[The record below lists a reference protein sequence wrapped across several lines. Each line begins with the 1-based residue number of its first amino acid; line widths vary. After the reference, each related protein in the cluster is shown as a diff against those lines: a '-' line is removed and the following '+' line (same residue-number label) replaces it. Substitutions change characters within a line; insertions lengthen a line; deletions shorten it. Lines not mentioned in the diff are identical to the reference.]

1 MNSQNL
7 LSNVFKPSY
16 VYDTAG
22 GYVPK
27 LTISNVDSIVVTSAT
42 VGDLAVG
49 DSNSNV
55 YIGINAG
62 NPSELYSLC
71 NSSNMTAIGVG
82 AAQGNKNSANSVFI
96 GLDAGS
102 GIGGTDVSGSVSEVA
117 IGYGTLGGGSSNVY
131 LGALTGSIGS
141 GNIFIGPE
149 ISPSNVSNQL
159 RIGRGSNVT
168 LYSDLSTGFVGINT
182 VEPTTGFDVSGDAYF
197 SRKVGIQYPNPVH
210 SLDVTGQMYATDG
223 ILIGDGV
230 VTRPSIALVNDI
242 STGIYAYTEGA
253 SCNFGFSVKGKR
265 MATMSDTCLNVFGNL
280 YVEGTF
286 GVASSAAC
294 NTILTGYLRSPDID
308 GATLDIS
315 QTGIKTSGNLRVS
328 GYIVD
333 ICTNGYLRM
342 LQDDGTT
349 TRFDVSDGNIRYLG
363 KLIGSTD
370 TTSNRVGGITL
381 SNSRIGV
388 GTSAPTVALEVVG
401 DVSATTYN
409 GPGGTAGA
417 PHYTFS
423 DDRTTGIFFPGANIV
438 GLSAGGVERM
448 RISNNR
454 IGIGISNPT
463 NALDVSG
470 VLRVVGANGNI
481 TFSNGS
487 IDVSGTPLV
496 STTGAFSNSNTTSN
510 SIGGVTLSNTN
521 ISYAGTITGSTANT
535 SNSIGGVTLS
545 NTTLGI
551 NATVS
556 SNERLRVAGVARIDA
571 SLIVNASSDALLA
584 RMTSNDSIY
593 ASNRIH
599 TDAGHFVGIS
609 ESQYLGAGASAP
621 LIVSST
627 NVGMYVLR
635 DSVSAT
641 SLFFRTRESSTDT
654 ERMRITSA
662 GFVGIG
668 TSTPLSQLDVTT
680 GPITVNRLGNIA
692 NTTDVAAVVEGSSS
706 VGMYWQK
713 GSNNN
718 NCGVSFRT
726 LSNATLAE
734 RIRIDGNTGRVGIG
748 TSAPVTTLDV
758 NGAVSI
764 AGTQL
769 ISSTGALTN
778 ISSGSNQIGG
788 VTLSNTNII
797 YAGTI
802 TGSTANTSNSIGG
815 VTLSNGYVGINTPA
829 DINYVLD
836 GSNSVNT
843 GIRVRSG
850 GEASVETFGRTGMES
865 LAMFHGGAA
874 AGVAGF
880 KTRDSSF
887 ATVFLT
893 GSSLTERLR
902 IVNSNGN
909 VGIGVTAPAATLDV
923 SGTGMRVAKANAL
936 FDVTFSGTNYAN
948 TTTNG
953 YFTIYAAGTTNKAAG
968 NVRVQMTP
976 ENGAPYYF
984 LSNNFGI
991 GTSNPQTTLDVAA
1004 GTITLNRLG
1013 NIANTTDVSAV
1024 VEGSSGVGMYWQKGS
1039 NNNNCGVSFRTL
1051 SNATVAERIRIDANT
1066 GRVGIGTSAPISTLD
1081 ISQRSGD
1088 VVGLTVRNNSTSAF
1102 IRILGTGQ
1110 SDGEGMLL
1118 ENSSSQSSIRPSD
1131 FQPLL
1136 LGRFAELCISGTR
1149 VGIGTSNP
1157 SFQFQLSTDSAAKP
1171 TTNTWTISSDRRI
1184 KQNIQ
1189 NADISLC
1196 YDVVKHLKLKRFTWD
1211 VSYMPNVPDRNSVGW
1226 IAQDVS
1232 DVFPRAVTQVKNDW
1246 FDDFHSLDV
1255 DQIYKTMYGALEKV
1269 IADKEA
1275 LESRVATLE
1284 SQLSIVLERLA
1295 SQQSS
1300 GSTLWTLQTLPTPS
1314 ESVPLELWTGH
1325 RPQ

>member
-16 VYDTAG
+16 VYDSAG

-96 GLDAGS
+96 GLDAGP
-102 GIGGTDVSGSVSEVA
+102 GVGGTDVSGSISEVA

-149 ISPSNVSNQL
+149 LSPSNVSNQL

-223 ILIGDGV
+223 ILIGDGF

-381 SNSRIGV
+381 SNSRIGI

-496 STTGAFSNSNTTSN
+496 STTGAFSNSNATSN
-510 SIGGVTLSNTN
+510 IIGGVTLSNTN

-545 NTTLGI
+545 NTNIAYSGTITGSTANTSNTIGGVTLSNTNLSAVGNLGLSGTITGSTANTSNSIGGVTLSNTNISYAGAITGSTTTTSNSIGGVTLSNTNISYAGAITGSTANTSNQIGGVTLSNTRVGI
-551 NATVS
+551 GNSVPTTALDVS
-556 SNERLRVAGVARIDA
+556 SGSNPIAIFRNHGGEAPIFVRGSGTSTDSESLRLLQRAEWQGF
-571 SLIVNASSDALLA
+571 
-584 RMTSNDSIY
+584 Y
-593 ASNRIH
+593 ASNNIPFRIYNGTDLTSGRFTILSNGNIGVG
-599 TDAGHFVGIS
+599 TDAPQTRLDI
-609 ESQYLGAGASAP
+609 AGGS
-621 LIVSST
+621 LR
-627 NVGMYVLR
+627 VLR
-635 DSVSAT
+635 DGSTSLTGYGLNANPT
-641 SLFFRTRESSTDT
+641 ADTLILQSTGDYTNTSTLGKASSLFFANSTANYPQARIASEMLAVT
-654 ERMRITSA
+654 PSGFAANLIFQTNAGNTTLAERMRIHSNGNVGIGTTVPERTLDISSSLSPQVFVRNNATGGDTEASVAVLGNGTTNYQNGLRMFHNSTDMGLYTSNSSTPFSIITNNTKRLTILSNGNVGIGTTEPA
-662 GFVGIG
+662 ATLDVSGTGMRVAKANALFDVTFSGNYANITTNGYFNVFNPGTTNKAASNVRVNIASEGSYYFLSNNVGIG
-668 TSTPLSQLDVTT
+668 TSNPQTTLDVAAGT
-680 GPITVNRLGNIA
+680 ITLNRLGNIP
-692 NTTDVAAVVEGSSS
+692 NTTDVSAVVEGSVG

-748 TSAPVTTLDV
+748 TTTPSSTLHV
-758 NGAVSI
+758 NGTLTASSFTLGSGSRGECNIPNGSSNVTVS
-764 AGTQL
+764 AANCTT
-769 ISSTGALTN
+769 SSYVFITHHDGATNNTMRFTVTSRSNGSFVVANVLTN
-778 ISSGSNQIGG
+778 GQLG
-788 VTLSNTNII
+788 NTN
-797 YAGTI
+797 
-802 TGSTANTSNSIGG
+802 TSMTFHWL
-815 VTLSNGYVGINTPA
+815 V
-829 DINYVLD
+829 
-836 GSNSVNT
+836 VN
-843 GIRVRSG
+843 
-850 GEASVETFGRTGMES
+850 
-865 LAMFHGGAA
+865 
-874 AGVAGF
+874 
-880 KTRDSSF
+880 
-887 ATVFLT
+887 
-893 GSSLTERLR
+893 
-902 IVNSNGN
+902 
-909 VGIGVTAPAATLDV
+909 
-923 SGTGMRVAKANAL
+923 
-936 FDVTFSGTNYAN
+936 
-948 TTTNG
+948 
-953 YFTIYAAGTTNKAAG
+953 
-968 NVRVQMTP
+968 
-976 ENGAPYYF
+976 
-984 LSNNFGI
+984 
-991 GTSNPQTTLDVAA
+991 
-1004 GTITLNRLG
+1004 
-1013 NIANTTDVSAV
+1013 
-1024 VEGSSGVGMYWQKGS
+1024 
-1039 NNNNCGVSFRTL
+1039 
-1051 SNATVAERIRIDANT
+1051 
-1066 GRVGIGTSAPISTLD
+1066 
-1081 ISQRSGD
+1081 
-1088 VVGLTVRNNSTSAF
+1088 
-1102 IRILGTGQ
+1102 
-1110 SDGEGMLL
+1110 
-1118 ENSSSQSSIRPSD
+1118 
-1131 FQPLL
+1131 
-1136 LGRFAELCISGTR
+1136 
-1149 VGIGTSNP
+1149 
-1157 SFQFQLSTDSAAKP
+1157 
-1171 TTNTWTISSDRRI
+1171 
-1184 KQNIQ
+1184 
-1189 NADISLC
+1189 
-1196 YDVVKHLKLKRFTWD
+1196 
-1211 VSYMPNVPDRNSVGW
+1211 
-1226 IAQDVS
+1226 
-1232 DVFPRAVTQVKNDW
+1232 
-1246 FDDFHSLDV
+1246 
-1255 DQIYKTMYGALEKV
+1255 
-1269 IADKEA
+1269 
-1275 LESRVATLE
+1275 
-1284 SQLSIVLERLA
+1284 
-1295 SQQSS
+1295 
-1300 GSTLWTLQTLPTPS
+1300 
-1314 ESVPLELWTGH
+1314 
-1325 RPQ
+1325 